1 MESLLI
7 YFKNW
12 NIPFHKFFLRHMLI
26 PLVNFGLNQ
35 RVVLF
40 LVFLYSGLF
49 HESLVSVSS
58 RILTG
63 WFFIVMIAIPIP
75 ISILVNRLNTKY
87 KCIIN
92 WIIYILIWPLV
103 TLLYSYFFIKSNNR
117 VIQTVLNYF
126 DLKI

>member
-7 YFKNW
+7 YFKKW

-49 HESLVSVSS
+49 HEAFISFPSRMSNVWSFLV
-58 RILTG
+58 IT
-63 WFFIVMIAIPIP
+63 AIPIP
-75 ISILVNRLNTKY
+75 SSILVEKLSTKY
-87 KCIIN
+87 KCILN
-92 WIIYILIWPLV
+92 WTIFILIWPLMY
-103 TLLYSYFFIKSNNR
+103 LLYYSSSIRSNNK
-117 VIQTVLNYF
+117 VNQQVLNYF
-126 DLKI
+126 DF